1 MMWSGRPMEI
11 PPTPEEDLLA
21 FPVRARLFD
30 ALAELRRPAT
40 TPELARH
47 VGRHPNA
54 VRTQLQKLA
63 DAGLLERRT
72 VRRPRGRPRQE
83 WAIARDARPAGRPPQ
98 AHGQLGRWLARAI
111 GPGAGGGL
119 PAIERAG
126 REIGHELAPA
136 AGDRP
141 AAEAL
146 DDALA
151 ALGFAPRPER
161 RPDDGV
167 RFVLGNCPY
176 RDAVRE
182 NPAAICTLHR
192 GITEGLL
199 DRLEPRARLADFV
212 ARDPYRAGCL
222 IDVAG
227 LGLAA

>member
-1 MMWSGRPMEI
+1 M
-11 PPTPEEDLLA
+11 
-21 FPVRARLFD
+21 
-30 ALAELRRPAT
+30 
-40 TPELARH
+40 
-47 VGRHPNA
+47 
-54 VRTQLQKLA
+54 
-63 DAGLLERRT
+63 
-72 VRRPRGRPRQE
+72 
-83 WAIARDARPAGRPPQ
+83 
-98 AHGQLGRWLARAI
+98 
-111 GPGAGGGL
+111 
-119 PAIERAG
+119 
-126 REIGHELAPA
+126 
-136 AGDRP
+136 
-141 AAEAL
+141 
-146 DDALA
+146 A

-161 RPDDGV
+161 RPDDAV